1 MKLGV
6 LASHA
11 GSTLQCVIDACET
24 GQLNAEITVVISNN
38 SNSGA
43 LQRANRHEIAAFHIS
58 SATHPGTAEDEAI
71 CDALLQHHVDWVLL
85 LGYMKKL
92 GPQTLETFSNRVT
105 NTHPALLPKYG
116 GQGFYGR
123 RVHEAV
129 YKNKDAVTGAT
140 IHLVDHI
147 YDNGKVLAQREV
159 AVAAADT
166 VDDIENNVKNA
177 ERNLLIDT
185 LIELSQSNS
194 IHQP

>member
-11 GSTLQCVIDACET
+11 GSTLQCVIDACES
-24 GQLNAEITVVISNN
+24 GELDAEVTVVISNN
-38 SNSGA
+38 SKSGA
-43 LQRANRHEIAAFHIS
+43 LQRARNHDIQADHIS
-58 SATHPGTAEDEAI
+58 ASTHPGNGEDTAI
-71 CDALLQHHVDWVLL
+71 CNSLKHHQVQWVLL

-92 GPQTLETFSNRVT
+92 GPHTLDTFSNRVI

-129 YKNKDAVTGAT
+129 FTNKDPVTGAT

-159 AVAAADT
+159 KVLPNDT
-166 VDDIENNVKNA
+166 VEGIEENVKVA
-177 ERNLLIDT
+177 ERSLLIET
-185 LIELSQSNS
+185 LIDLASTNK
-194 IHQP
+194 